1 MTATLRSW
9 VKGEAFLVIHSYLN
23 RNWNHHCNDNHLKIQ
38 CHHFE
43 WTTRGTIWI
52 RPWRM
57 IQRIWVSI
65 GSFCEAYKKCQSND
79 KKQNHK
85 HQHLGFPSSDICTI
99 LFRQSPNTFPQKQE
113 KPDLRA
119 FLQPWTFLK
128 TIEIVSFVVSYVTG
142 CHIFFHLGKSINTW
156 TLNSIWLPY
165 CLNYHQLQCRSSSIN
180 FSHHGPNFDT
190 ILTQINVNISLF
202 YAANN
207 SHKKRPISHWFA
219 YKSLINI
226 W

>member
-1 MTATLRSW
+1 MIKITIININILIPYCDSHDFKYSALF
-9 VKGEAFLVIHSYLN
+9 VLN
-23 RNWNHHCNDNHLKIQ
+23 
-38 CHHFE
+38 
-43 WTTRGTIWI
+43 
-52 RPWRM
+52 
-57 IQRIWVSI
+57 V
-65 GSFCEAYKKCQSND
+65 
-79 KKQNHK
+79 
-85 HQHLGFPSSDICTI
+85 
-99 LFRQSPNTFPQKQE
+99 QKQE
-113 KPDLRA
+113 KPDIRA

-190 ILTQINVNISLF
+190 ILTQLNVNISLF

-207 SHKKRPISHWFA
+207 SHKKRPISHW
-219 YKSLINI
+219 
-226 W
+226 